1 MKIVPS
7 IILILLLIC
16 VFGWLNNQPH
26 EVGDDIPQ
34 GKLNSL
40 SFAPFWEGQGP
51 MDEIFPTVAQMDSD
65 LQLLGEKTHSI
76 RTYASAEGTLPA
88 IPELARKYGLKM
100 IQGAWLSAVAKK
112 NKIEIDELIR
122 SANANPDVVKRV
134 MVGNEVLLRKDLSAE
149 ELINYIREVK
159 KAVKQPVSY
168 ADVWSI
174 YLQHPELIKE
184 VDFVTIHILPY
195 WEDEPIPV
203 EVAPAH
209 IERIY
214 KQIQSLVDS
223 ISPGKAILIGESGWP
238 SEGRQRGDAIPSVVN
253 AAKFIRSLIKVANAN
268 HFDYNIVEATN
279 QSWKSFQE
287 GVVGANW
294 GLFSVNRE
302 EVYPLT
308 GKVYE
313 NTNWLMHL
321 EFSIATFLLM
331 VAVFWRPLKAL
342 PLGQATVVLV
352 LMQVLSVL
360 WINEISL
367 LWYTSY
373 SHLQRLWTILLVAVN
388 ATIFGLLIDRSINV
402 LRQQAG
408 NPKCSE
414 WLYKLLLI
422 AIAYATFATASISIN
437 GRYISFPIVAVY
449 IPVIGLLSLSLFR
462 YWAQKSW
469 SFNLNKLT
477 DFNGIQ
483 PVKFALMAKLLAYS
497 ALALLVGETVVFFIS
512 TDLIS
517 AYPQIGKRL
526 LVSLGFTFGNQ
537 QLLIWMACLAVLAL
551 PLKASYEKAQA

>member
-7 IILILLLIC
+7 IILILLLTC
-16 VFGWLNNQPH
+16 AYSWLSNQPH

-100 IQGAWLSAVAKK
+100 IQGAWLSAEAPK
-112 NKIEIDELIR
+112 NQIEIDELIR

-159 KAVKQPVSY
+159 KSVKQPVSY

-331 VAVFWRPLKAL
+331 VGVFWKPLKAL

-373 SHLQRLWTILLVAVN
+373 SHLQRLWTILLVTVN
-388 ATIFGLLIDRSINV
+388 AAILGLLIDRSINV

-408 NPKCSE
+408 NPKYSE

-422 AIAYATFATASISIN
+422 TIAYATFATACISIN

-462 YWAQKSW
+462 YWVEKSW

-517 AYPQIGKRL
+517 AYPQIGNRL

-551 PLKASYEKAQA
+551 PLKAGYEQSQS